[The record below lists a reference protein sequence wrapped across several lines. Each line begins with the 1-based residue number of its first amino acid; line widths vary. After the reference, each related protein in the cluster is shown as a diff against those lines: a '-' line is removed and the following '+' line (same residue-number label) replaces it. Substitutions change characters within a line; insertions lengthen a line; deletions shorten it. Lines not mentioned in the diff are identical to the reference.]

1 MSFNIRVYG
10 ILIRNNNEV
19 LVTDEVIKK
28 MSFTKFPG
36 GGLKF
41 GEGLKDCLKRE
52 FLEELQLPII
62 VNELF
67 YLTEHFQVS
76 AFDDDDQVISI
87 YYSISATEEDLQLLQ
102 NRKAP
107 SPSNEKPRWVQIDNL
122 DERDFMFPI
131 DKKVVKKLKT

>member
-62 VNELF
+62 VNDLF

>member
-52 FLEELQLPII
+52 FLEELQLPIT
-62 VNELF
+62 VNDLF
-67 YLTEHFQVS
+67 YLTEQFQVS

-87 YYSISATEEDLQLLQ
+87 YYNISATAEDLQLLQ
-102 NRKAP
+102 NRKFV
-107 SPSNEKPRWVQIDNL
+107 SPSNEIPRWVQLDNL

-131 DKKVVKKLKT
+131 DKKVVKKLKP

>member
-52 FLEELQLPII
+52 FLEELQLPIT
-62 VNELF
+62 VNDLF
-67 YLTEHFQVS
+67 YLTEQFQVS

-87 YYSISATEEDLQLLQ
+87 YYNISATAEDLQLLQ
-102 NRKAP
+102 NRKVV
-107 SPSNEKPRWVQIDNL
+107 SPSNEIPRWVQLDNL

-131 DKKVVKKLKT
+131 DKKVVKKLKS